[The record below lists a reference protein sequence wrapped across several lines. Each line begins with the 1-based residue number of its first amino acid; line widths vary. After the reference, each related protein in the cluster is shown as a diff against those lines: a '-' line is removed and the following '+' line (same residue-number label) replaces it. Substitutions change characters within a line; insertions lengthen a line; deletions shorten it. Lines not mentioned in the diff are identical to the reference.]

1 MSPDSK
7 LFFNPETSKR
17 LMLIIPF
24 CMAGIGG
31 YILDSS
37 YGYLYKI
44 FLFFLLVF
52 GFNGLIMIGFSNRY
66 LNYLSR

>member
-1 MSPDSK
+1 
-7 LFFNPETSKR
+7 
-17 LMLIIPF
+17 MLIIPF

-66 LNYLSR
+66 INHLSR

>member
-1 MSPDSK
+1 
-7 LFFNPETSKR
+7 
-17 LMLIIPF
+17 MLIIPF

-66 LNYLSR
+66 LYKLFKLISRSGPF